1 VQSKC
6 AEANWEFNRQKK
18 GKTCKA
24 AFHPMTLSS
33 SDEYHLKVCFI
44 RIEEPSSPEMD
55 VGGFEFGRRPS
66 AAARSGLGGARKD
79 SCSLKY
85 SSFREQLSLF
95 EAPLPELVEGSYLRF
110 RL

>member
-1 VQSKC
+1 VLSKS

-44 RIEEPSSPEMD
+44 RIEKAL
-55 VGGFEFGRRPS
+55 VVRNGWR
-66 AAARSGLGGARKD
+66 GLW
-79 SCSLKY
+79 
-85 SSFREQLSLF
+85 SFVRDLL
-95 EAPLPELVEGSYLRF
+95 
-110 RL
+110 